1 MNELIFQAPL
11 QDTAQAKTNYA
22 VQSGI
27 LEYND
32 SSLDDIAAI
41 VLVVFLF
48 NGFNVRK
55 RKNKVQAN
63 PTNLLLLLIL
73 ILLRYSNYNRTL
85 YKNSLSYPSLNYYN
99 ATPVITEKIKDT
111 NPYLGGYE
119 IGYSDL
125 RSNNYTGGCSHS
137 PCVPYSG
144 ECLNETIDNSS
155 ESFCFEKYIFADAEE
170 TNILCDSPSFTHT
183 EGSAEDF
190 IVFQN
195 INTIDIIDST
205 KNINSIENINNTK
218 DISNTETINN
228 TEKLTL
234 QVNLTSTPEDH
245 IDNEPVEGEII
256 NESSN
261 QLSLMIKDDYFGSKV
276 TVLLP
281 NSSVIT
287 GEVVFKFKDILSVK
301 SEGRT
306 IFISEKDIISFF

>member
-48 NGFNVRK
+48 NGFNVRR

-85 YKNSLSYPSLNYYN
+85 YKINLPYPNMCYYD
-99 ATPVITEKIKDT
+99 AVPVTTEKKKDDM
-111 NPYLGGYE
+111 PYLGGYE
-119 IGYSDL
+119 PGYSHL
-125 RSNNYTGGCSHS
+125 RSNSYSGGYSHS
-137 PCVPYSG
+137 PSKPYSREFDNG
-144 ECLNETIDNSS
+144 YNLNSSSETIDNSS
-155 ESFCFEKYIFADAEE
+155 ESYCVERNIFEDSVVNVVENAEVFEDIDNSESIFSE
-170 TNILCDSPSFTHT
+170 
-183 EGSAEDF
+183 
-190 IVFQN
+190 
-195 INTIDIIDST
+195 DIILNMNTSEVSED
-205 KNINSIENINNTK
+205 NNT
-218 DISNTETINN
+218 SVEASLSPLENN
-228 TEKLTL
+228 TT
-234 QVNLTSTPEDH
+234 
-245 IDNEPVEGEII
+245 NESVEEEII
-256 NESSN
+256 NEPSN

-287 GEVVFKFKDILSVK
+287 GEVVFRFKDILSVK
-301 SEGRT
+301 SEDKT